1 MQEFLDSW
9 LQNMQKEKLL
19 NDKTTSSYKG
29 QYLTRKREDFNMK
42 EKTFK
47 DLGLDEGD
55 KYLNK
60 ISLEYD
66 LGELGDLNEM
76 LEQNNNEK
84 IEEDKIKNIKDNVQ
98 KCIN

>member
-1 MQEFLDSW
+1 
-9 LQNMQKEKLL
+9 
-19 NDKTTSSYKG
+19 
-29 QYLTRKREDFNMK
+29 MK

-66 LGELGDLNEM
+66 LGELDNLLGN
-76 LEQNNNEK
+76 LEDENLKEK
-84 IEEDKIKNIKDNVQ
+84 KIKDIKS
-98 KCIN
+98 KI

>member
-1 MQEFLDSW
+1 
-9 LQNMQKEKLL
+9 
-19 NDKTTSSYKG
+19 
-29 QYLTRKREDFNMK
+29 MK

-66 LGELGDLNEM
+66 LGELGNLNDV
-76 LEQNNNEK
+76 LEQDRKNSKEV
-84 IEEDKIKNIKDNVQ
+84 EENKIKNIKDS
-98 KCIN
+98 I

>member
-1 MQEFLDSW
+1 
-9 LQNMQKEKLL
+9 
-19 NDKTTSSYKG
+19 
-29 QYLTRKREDFNMK
+29 MK

-66 LGELGDLNEM
+66 LGELDNLLGNSEDENLK
-76 LEQNNNEK
+76 EK
-84 IEEDKIKNIKDNVQ
+84 KIKDIKS
-98 KCIN
+98 KI

>member
-1 MQEFLDSW
+1 
-9 LQNMQKEKLL
+9 
-19 NDKTTSSYKG
+19 
-29 QYLTRKREDFNMK
+29 MK

-66 LGELGDLNEM
+66 LGELGDLNDI
-76 LEQNNNEK
+76 LEQDRKNSEEVEK
-84 IEEDKIKNIKDNVQ
+84 NKIKNIKDS
-98 KCIN
+98 I

>member
-1 MQEFLDSW
+1 
-9 LQNMQKEKLL
+9 
-19 NDKTTSSYKG
+19 
-29 QYLTRKREDFNMK
+29 MK

-84 IEEDKIKNIKDNVQ
+84 IEEDKIKNIKDNV
-98 KCIN
+98 